1 MLRGGRKRLL
11 DAEATVPALGDRVTP
26 AAQAY
31 VETWIDRAKQL
42 ADAAQ
47 RHAESL
53 QGAAISYTSV
63 ETHVESDLAEL
74 LPWLQR
80 HGTTPPTPRT
90 PWSPRSGRRTPSPR
104 AARWPRAPPTY
115 ASCDA
120 SSPST
125 STTRPR

>member
-1 MLRGGRKRLL
+1 MSGYTVSVAALRAAARHLGRPGRG
-11 DAEATVPALGDRVTP
+11 AARRAQAAARRRGRRPALGDRVTP

-53 QGAAISYTSV
+53 QGAAVTYTSV

-80 HGTTPPTPRT
+80 HGTTAPT
-90 PWSPRSGRRTPSPR
+90 
-104 AARWPRAPPTY
+104 TY
-115 ASCDA
+115 GGYE
-120 SSPST
+120 
-125 STTRPR
+125 

>member
-1 MLRGGRKRLL
+1 MSGYTVSVAALRAAAETWDDQAEVLRGGRKRLL
-11 DAEATVPALGDRVTP
+11 DAEAAVPALGDRITP

-53 QGAAISYTSV
+53 QGAAVTYTATETQV
-63 ETHVESDLAEL
+63 EASLADL

-80 HGTTPPTPRT
+80 HGTTPT
-90 PWSPRSGRRTPSPR
+90 
-104 AARWPRAPPTY
+104 TY
-115 ASCDA
+115 GGYE
-120 SSPST
+120 
-125 STTRPR
+125 